1 MNENPHAPSRRTFIR
16 KAALAGLSIPLASH
30 AIGSAET
37 AHAGT
42 MFQPAN
48 GTADDYLAPVKQL
61 LQQPWPQNRTV
72 NLVFHGHSVP
82 AGYFKTPVVNALEAY
97 PFLVMKGLKD
107 RYPHAVV
114 NAIVTAIGG
123 EDSRQGAARCTH
135 EVLCHRPDVLFIDYA
150 LNDQRIG
157 PEAAREAWT
166 QMIAAALQR
175 NVKVILLTATP
186 DQRIDIMDKTT
197 LLQQLCDQIG
207 RLADTHQVGIVDS
220 YRLFQNIS
228 ASGGKIA
235 DHMSQVNHP
244 NGKGHQ
250 LVADA
255 ILGYF

>member
-1 MNENPHAPSRRTFIR
+1 MRKASRRTFIR
-16 KAALAGLSIPLASH
+16 SAFGGLSIPF
-30 AIGSAET
+30 
-37 AHAGT
+37 AGQA
-42 MFQPAN
+42 FQPSN
-48 GTADDYLAPVKQL
+48 QTDLNIDGVSEVQPQPDGYLSAIRLELEKQ
-61 LQQPWPQNRTV
+61 WPQNRLV

-82 AGYFKTPVVNALEAY
+82 AGYFKTPVVNMLEAY
-97 PFLVMKGLKD
+97 PFLVLKGLKD

-114 NAIVTAIGG
+114 NSIVTAIGG
-123 EDSRQGAARCTH
+123 EDSRQGAARFTH
-135 EVLCHRPDVLFIDYA
+135 QVLCHRPDVLFIDYA
-150 LNDQRIG
+150 LNDPRIG
-157 PEAAREAWT
+157 LEAAREAWT
-166 QMIAAALQR
+166 QMILAALQQ
-175 NVKVILLTATP
+175 NVKVILMTATP
-186 DQRIDIMDKTT
+186 DQRIDITDKTS

-255 ILGYF
+255 ILRYF